1 MYSTSYNTPEQT
13 FWNKNF
19 VLLILS
25 NVLLYISV
33 YMLFPVLQAWIVGK
47 WGYSPV
53 RVSFVSS
60 LFCISLFLPGAVNNY
75 LVDAFKRK
83 NVCTRS
89 ILLFALLG
97 LLYPYADQMWMIYT
111 LRVLQG
117 ALFAI
122 ALMVTGS
129 TLVIDVTPSSFR
141 SKANWVFAFS
151 GGIGMLLGVSGG
163 LYFSS
168 ILSINY
174 IMYMSAAFAAV
185 ALLLVSMIEICFR
198 APLEPPLLS
207 FDRFILFR
215 NIPPGINMMTV
226 PFVLGTI
233 LAYKHDYFFYL
244 CIALGF
250 IIFWFIP
257 RAIKK
262 KADDVV
268 RIVTGYIFMTIS
280 LYIISVYQHHLT
292 LCVAG
297 IIMGLGVASA
307 MCQYL
312 KIMIKLPKHCERG
325 TGYHTYQLMWETGI
339 MMGVVLGFHV
349 CKYYESDSL
358 TLAAGICMAGLLCYL
373 LFTRGYFQK
382 RMDCKQQ
389 LNK

>member
-1 MYSTSYNTPEQT
+1 MYNTSYNTVEQG

-33 YMLFPVLQAWIVGK
+33 YMLFPVLQAWIVGR
-47 WGYSPV
+47 WGYSPTGAA
-53 RVSFVSS
+53 FVSS
-60 LFCISLFLPGAVNNY
+60 LFGIALFLPGAVNNY

-83 NVCTRS
+83 SVCTRS
-89 ILLFALLG
+89 IMLFALLG

-111 LRVLQG
+111 LRALQG
-117 ALFAI
+117 VLFAI

-129 TLVIDVTPSSFR
+129 TLVIDVTPSPFR

-151 GGIGMLLGVSGG
+151 GGIGMLLGASGG

-168 ILSINY
+168 IFSLNNMMY
-174 IMYMSAAFAAV
+174 ISAGFAGV
-185 ALLLVSMIEICFR
+185 ALFLVSMIEICFR
-198 APLEPPLLS
+198 APLEPPLFS

-226 PFVLGTI
+226 PFVLGTVVS
-233 LAYKHDYFFYL
+233 YKPDSFFYL

-257 RAIKK
+257 KAIKR
-262 KADDVV
+262 KADGIVRVV
-268 RIVTGYIFMTIS
+268 SGYTIMTIS
-280 LYIISVYQHHLT
+280 VYIISAYTQTLT

-297 IIMGLGVASA
+297 VMMGFGVASA
-307 MCQYL
+307 MCEFL

-339 MMGVVLGFHV
+339 MIGVTLGFYA
-349 CKYYESDSL
+349 CRYYDSSPMAL
-358 TLAAGICMAGLLCYL
+358 AGLLCMLGLLCYI
-373 LFTRGYFQK
+373 LFTRRYFQK
-382 RMDCKQQ
+382 RMEINSTIK
-389 LNK
+389 